1 MDWFG
6 TSFGGN
12 ITGLAIGLDGIGVDR
27 EERIRDN
34 LQVSGSNI

>member
-6 TSFGGN
+6 IFFGGN
-12 ITGLAIGLDGIGVDR
+12 IIGFVIGLDGIGVDR

-34 LQVSGSNI
+34 F